1 MTEIFISDI
10 KINNVRHLKGIDIPI
25 STEKRKH
32 LILTGKNGSGKTSVL
47 NALKEF
53 LNGIIDKSF
62 DSIQSSLGIQLI
74 SEMEIKKLEEK
85 LLLSSDEQQ
94 KSYLSNQILEFK
106 SKLNKLKNS
115 LKPFIDI
122 KLLINNREYVT
133 ESYEKGDFILA
144 FFDAKRIKSLQNV
157 KGPLKIDLPK
167 SFGLDTNFNQNFT
180 QYIVNL
186 KTERSFANDDKDT
199 ETMKKIDDWFE
210 KFESALK
217 FLFDEKHLQLDF
229 DRKNYNFNILLNNHQ
244 PFDFNTL
251 SDGYSAIMTIVTE
264 LILRME
270 GKSSKVYDLQGIV
283 LIDEIEAH
291 LHIDLQK
298 KILPFLT
305 TFFPK
310 IQFIV
315 TSHSPFVL
323 TSVQDAVVYDLE
335 KQIRIEDLSGYSL
348 DAVVE
353 SYFDSD
359 QYSEVIKKQVE
370 EYETLNKM
378 DAKSEEQNM
387 RYQFL
392 KKYFKELP
400 KAFSEELDYKIKQI
414 ELSGLK

>member
-1 MTEIFISDI
+1 MTEIFISHI
-10 KINNVRHLKGIDIPI
+10 KINNVRHLHGLDIPL
-25 STEKRKH
+25 STEKKKH
-32 LILTGKNGSGKTSVL
+32 LILTGKNGSGKTTVL
-47 NALKEF
+47 NALKGY
-53 LNGIIDKSF
+53 LNGITDGRYSEIKSWNYN
-62 DSIQSSLGIQLI
+62 I
-74 SEMEIKKLEEK
+74 SENEKDIMLLESEIQNNPQNDNLQKQIIQKKHNKKRFES
-85 LLLSSDEQQ
+85 LLQSYKNIELS
-94 KSYLSNQILEFK
+94 
-106 SKLNKLKNS
+106 
-115 LKPFIDI
+115 
-122 KLLINNREYVT
+122 INNDDYACDNYGNGE
-133 ESYEKGDFILA
+133 FILA
-144 FFDAKRIKSLQNV
+144 FFDAKRIKTVQSVLGIN
-157 KGPLKIDLPK
+157 KLDLPK
-167 SFGLDTNFNQNFT
+167 TFQLDYQFNQFFT

-186 KTERSFANDDKDT
+186 KAERSFANDDNDA
-199 ETMKKIDDWFE
+199 ETIKKIDDWFE

-217 FLFDEKHLQLDF
+217 FLFDEKNLQLDF

-251 SDGYSAIMTIVTE
+251 SDGYSAIMSIITE

-270 GKSSKVYDLQGIV
+270 SKSPKVYDVQGIV

-305 TFFPK
+305 AFFPK

-315 TSHSPFVL
+315 TTHSPFVL
-323 TSVQDAVVYDLE
+323 TSVQDAIVYDLE

-370 EYETLNKM
+370 EYENLSELKNRN
-378 DAKSEEQNM
+378 EEQNI
-387 RYQFL
+387 RYNFL
-392 KKYFKELP
+392 KKYFRELP

-414 ELSGLK
+414 ELANLRQ

>member
-1 MTEIFISDI
+1 
-10 KINNVRHLKGIDIPI
+10 
-25 STEKRKH
+25 
-32 LILTGKNGSGKTSVL
+32 
-47 NALKEF
+47 
-53 LNGIIDKSF
+53 
-62 DSIQSSLGIQLI
+62 
-74 SEMEIKKLEEK
+74 
-85 LLLSSDEQQ
+85 
-94 KSYLSNQILEFK
+94 
-106 SKLNKLKNS
+106 
-115 LKPFIDI
+115 
-122 KLLINNREYVT
+122 
-133 ESYEKGDFILA
+133 
-144 FFDAKRIKSLQNV
+144 
-157 KGPLKIDLPK
+157 
-167 SFGLDTNFNQNFT
+167 
-180 QYIVNL
+180 
-186 KTERSFANDDKDT
+186 
-199 ETMKKIDDWFE
+199 MKKIDDWFE
-210 KFESALK
+210 KFESALR

-251 SDGYSAIMTIVTE
+251 SDGYSAIMSIITE

-305 TFFPK
+305 SFFPK

-378 DAKSEEQNM
+378 DDKSEEQNM

-414 ELSGLK
+414 ELSGLKK

>member
-1 MTEIFISDI
+1 MTEIFISHI
-10 KINNVRHLKGIDIPI
+10 KINNVRHLKGIEIPI

-53 LNGIIDKSF
+53 LKGITDKRF
-62 DSIQSSLGIQLI
+62 YAIQSSQAMKII
-74 SEMEIKKLEEK
+74 CETEIKKLEK
-85 LLLSSDEQQ
+85 QLLSSINEEQKTDCLNKILNY
-94 KSYLSNQILEFK
+94 KSELKKFE
-106 SKLNKLKNS
+106 NKLK
-115 LKPFIDI
+115 PFEDI
-122 KLLINNREYVT
+122 ELSINNSAYVT
-133 ESYEKGDFILA
+133 DSYKNGDFVLT
-144 FFDAKRIKSLQNV
+144 FFDAKRIKSV
-157 KGPLKIDLPK
+157 IPVTGFSKIDFPK
-167 SFGLDTNFNQNFT
+167 AFVLDSNSNQYFT

-186 KTERSFANDDKDT
+186 KAERSFANDDNDV

-298 KILPFLT
+298 KILPFLAA
-305 TFFPK
+305 FFPK